1 MLFLHGPLHML
12 SSLGHPNKFQR
23 VLRFGFV
30 TAAMQR
36 RRSTEV
42 NQTLHDVRPFAGLVL
57 YILGALVPNG
67 ILLGAK
73 FTLLFIPFSKTLEQR
88 FLQIAELV
96 NMGNHPQNT
105 VEFPYAY

>member
-1 MLFLHGPLHML
+1 MVNVGLLAAEIAWRVWGTPANFNWFRDLASLLH
-12 SSLGHPNKFQR
+12 
-23 VLRFGFV
+23 
-30 TAAMQR
+30 R

-88 FLQIAELV
+88 FLQIAEPV

-105 VEFPYAY
+105 VEFSYAY